1 MMEISAQL
9 TPPCTFN
16 SGSHFF
22 FQDWAIMKEE
32 IKMDCNKTEVD
43 YPDER
48 SEGILSVRKCYP

>member
-1 MMEISAQL
+1 
-9 TPPCTFN
+9 
-16 SGSHFF
+16 
-22 FQDWAIMKEE
+22 MKEE